1 MLTAGVLDHSQV
13 GLVSQR
19 QDAILELIATEEAY
33 RADVSVVV
41 DAFKK
46 PLAALM
52 TPEEIDAIFVNWH
65 EISQANDKLLRALR
79 VRKKTSKKNG
89 GHNKSHHHHHQQQ
102 QPGGDIIM
110 IGDLLNENMPHFASY
125 IRYCSCQLS
134 AGQKLQRR
142 LEQDPTFKE
151 ALQKCSQHPAVKGM
165 PLSSFLL
172 KPMQRITK
180 YPLLIKQILKYTPA
194 DHPDYQNVKDA
205 FEKAEEL
212 CVQVNEGVR
221 EKENSERLEWMQA
234 NVKCEPQSADGDLSS
249 ESIVFNSL
257 TNNLGPRKF
266 MHAGSLVKVKSG
278 KELVGFLF
286 NDFLLLTIPAK
297 PLSKP
302 FVMDVEAGLALKTY
316 RKPLFLSEVEVS
328 SVDDDESSSSSSSD
342 TVFQL
347 VVGGGRESLRLA
359 APSRNEKLSWV
370 RKIVSSSK
378 SALDLERKMK
388 AKRENAL
395 SKKVPAVGR
404 LLITIVDAKQL
415 VDKEDNGVSDPYC
428 HATMGSQENRT
439 PVTPRTLNPA
449 WNASMQFLVHDL
461 DQDVLCL
468 TVYDKDYFTPD
479 DFMGRA
485 EIPIKDIHASLRER
499 DPKSRG
505 PIAKQ
510 VPLNEVSAGE
520 IQVKLDLQ
528 LFNQ

>member
-1 MLTAGVLDHSQV
+1 MFEPSPR
-13 GLVSQR
+13 R
-19 QDAILELIATEEAY
+19 QKAAISELIATEEAY

-41 DAFKK
+41 EAFRK
-46 PLAALM
+46 PLASLM
-52 TPEEIDAIFVNWH
+52 TQEEIDAIFVNWH

-79 VRKKTSKKNG
+79 VRKKTVKKN
-89 GHNKSHHHHHQQQ
+89 NKNNKLATT
-102 QPGGDIIM
+102 GDIIM

-125 IRYCSCQLS
+125 IRYCSCQLT

-142 LEQDPTFKE
+142 LEQDPVFKD
-151 ALQKCSQHPAVKGM
+151 ALQKCSQHPGVKGM

-180 YPLLIKQILKYTPA
+180 YPLLIKQILKFTPEN
-194 DHPDYQNVKDA
+194 HPDYQNVKEA

-221 EKENSERLEWMQA
+221 EKENSERLEWLQT
-234 NVKCEPQSADGDLSS
+234 NVKCEPQSADGDLTS

-266 MHAGSLVKVKSG
+266 LHAGSLVKVKSG

-297 PLSKP
+297 PSSKP
-302 FVMDVEAGLALKTY
+302 FVMDVEADMALKTY
-316 RKPLFLSEVEVS
+316 RKPLFLNEVEVS
-328 SVDDDESSSSSSSD
+328 PASSASGGDEEE
-342 TVFQL
+342 TAFHLL
-347 VVGGGRESLRLA
+347 VGVNKEPLRLSA
-359 APSRNEKLSWV
+359 TSRNEKLTWV
-370 RKIVSSSK
+370 RKILEASK
-378 SALDLERKMK
+378 KAADLEKRMM
-388 AKRENAL
+388 AKKENA
-395 SKKVPAVGR
+395 KKVPAVGR
-404 LLITIVDAKQL
+404 LLTTIVDGKSL
-415 VDKEDNGVSDPYC
+415 VDKDENGFADPYC
-428 HATMGSQENRT
+428 HVTMGSQENRT
-439 PVTPRTLNPA
+439 PVAPRTLNPA

-468 TVYDKDYFTPD
+468 TIYDKDYFTPD

-505 PIAKQ
+505 PISKR
-510 VPLNEVSAGE
+510 VLLNEVACGE
-520 IQVKLDLQ
+520 ILVKLDLQ